1 MMKSPTRLAVLCVL
15 LLTMAGSLLFI
26 FVQQR
31 LEAPVNLGSEVSR
44 VWTVDKGSSLGSV
57 NRQLFAEQIL
67 SHPRLLTFYGRL
79 EGRASIQ
86 SGSYRILPTDN
97 IKTLL
102 AKLNSGDVILH
113 RITFPEGWS
122 FKQWL
127 NHLAEVEQFSDIG
140 NIDVSS
146 MLQAEGVE
154 LDHPEGWFFPD
165 TYSYSA
171 SDSVLDILLQAHRQM
186 RKLLDSEWQDR
197 EPDLPYASPYEA
209 LIMASIIE
217 KETGIGSERA
227 EIAGVFIRRLQN
239 RMRLQTDPTVIYGLG
254 EAYRG
259 NLRRRHLRQFSPYNT
274 YMIKGLPPTPI
285 AMPSAAAINAAMHPL
300 PGSSLYFVARG
311 DGSHYFSDSLEEH
324 IEAVKEYQIK
334 RRAANYRSS
343 PQKKPTIRD
352 SDAR

>member
-1 MMKSPTRLAVLCVL
+1 MKSPLRLIALCVL
-15 LLTMAGSLLFI
+15 LLTMTAVVLLLL
-26 FVQQR
+26 VQKR
-31 LEAPVNLGSEVSR
+31 LEAPVNLGAEVSR
-44 VWTVDKGSSLGSV
+44 VWTVKKGSSLSSV
-57 NRQLFAEQIL
+57 NRQLFAEQIV
-67 SHPRLLTFYGRL
+67 SHPRLLALYGRL

-86 SGSYRILPTDN
+86 SGSYRILATDN

-127 NHLAEVEQFSDIG
+127 NHLAKVEQFSSIEDM
-140 NIDVSS
+140 DLAA
-146 MLQAEGVE
+146 MLLAAGIE

-171 SDSVLDILLQAHRQM
+171 SDSVLDILSQAHRQM

-197 EPDLPYASPYEA
+197 DADLPYVRPYDA

-217 KETGIGSERA
+217 KETGVGSERP
-227 EIAGVFIRRLQN
+227 EIAGVFIRRLQR

-254 EAYRG
+254 ESYRG
-259 NLRRRHLRQFSPYNT
+259 NLRRRHLKQFTPYNT

-285 AMPSAAAINAAMHPL
+285 AMPSAAAINAALHPL

-311 DGSHYFSDSLEEH
+311 DGSHYFSDTLEEH

-343 PQKKPTIRD
+343 PQKKTTIRD
-352 SDAR
+352 PDAR